1 VPTITYLQTDG
12 SRRHVFVRPGM
23 SLVEAALRFDIP
35 GIDANCRGN
44 CACVTCHVHIADAWS
59 ELLGRPGPMEQS
71 MLDFAEG
78 VDAGSRLA
86 CQVRVTEACDGMI
99 VAVAATQHTPGL

>member
-1 VPTITYLQTDG
+1 
-12 SRRHVFVRPGM
+12 
-23 SLVEAALRFDIP
+23 
-35 GIDANCRGN
+35 
-44 CACVTCHVHIADAWS
+44 
-59 ELLGRPGPMEQS
+59 

-99 VAVAATQHTPGL
+99 VAVPATQHTPGL